1 MSLTPIIITGIICAL
16 IGVAIG
22 SLLSGLMKESKS
34 EPPQQPAGEV
44 DWIEQVRLVTD
55 KEGKAILPQFQ
66 GKVYLLEKELPAE
79 RRRLLVKTLDEIRTW
94 LGETAVVAPVVET
107 APPVPT
113 PTIEQPTVE
122 GASMQPDVVTQTIT
136 PTVKKPS
143 MNPIDLFAKAIQSD
157 IKQVNS
163 APKSIVAQIDE
174 ILQEKLEGSHL
185 ERRGIRLMEFLGKG
199 MVVMVGLDQYEGV
212 DEVPDEEVRNL
223 IRSSVKEWENRVELG
238 S

>member
-136 PTVKKPS
+136 PTVKKLS